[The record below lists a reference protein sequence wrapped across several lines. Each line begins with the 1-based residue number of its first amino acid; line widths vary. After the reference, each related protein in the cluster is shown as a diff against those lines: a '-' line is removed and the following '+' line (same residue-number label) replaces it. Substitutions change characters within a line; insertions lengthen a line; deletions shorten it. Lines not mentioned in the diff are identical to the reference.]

1 MELKKLDKVFS
12 EYIRRRYA
20 DENGYVKCATCPTEL
35 HWKQMDCGHFRVR
48 ANISTRW
55 DEHNAAQQCRKCNG
69 YENGRYED
77 IAAYLINKFGSCAIV
92 DVIDK
97 SRTAWKPMQYEIDE
111 LTEYYKNKL
120 KGI

>member
-20 DENGYVKCATCPTEL
+20 DEDGMVKCATCLTEL
-35 HWKQMDCGHFRVR
+35 HWKQLDCGHFRVR

-55 DEHNAAQQCRKCNG
+55 DEYNAAQQCRRCNG
-69 YENGRYED
+69 SEDGMYDDMWFYLVSKFVIAEMAKVIGR
-77 IAAYLINKFGSCAIV
+77 
-92 DVIDK
+92 
-97 SRTAWKPMQYEIDE
+97 SRTAWKPMQYEIDK